1 MRWWISCRDICGWGW
16 GGATGQSTDMALS
29 LLRGVSASRS
39 AVAAS
44 VLQRRLKVSV
54 TGSVSKQ
61 LLSEERKI
69 FCVLVP
75 LFHDGLVHNLVLK
88 DKLKDTELTCPDYVC
103 VKWEQYGNHTA
114 SWYDS
119 LSLLPV

>member
-1 MRWWISCRDICGWGW
+1 MAGAGV
-16 GGATGQSTDMALS
+16 GATGQSTDMALS

-61 LLSEERKI
+61 LLPEERQI
-69 FCVLVP
+69 FRVLVP
-75 LFHDGLVHNLVLK
+75 LFHINSLVHNL
-88 DKLKDTELTCPDYVC
+88 
-103 VKWEQYGNHTA
+103 WEPHCFM
-114 SWYDS
+114 
-119 LSLLPV
+119 V